1 MTKFIKPPW
10 RSSTNRKEITLQISR
25 SRNSLIKLPHTF
37 IGSLDRL
44 SKPLYQSCCRLI
56 PCLSSVRLRP
66 SKKRLVLENCLRLG
80 SDAGFLGTYFSRTA
94 LVPVR
99 EKYYPEKIRTV
110 KINGRKNLRLLLS
123 STGKRPVLDTNNLK
137 VSMSVVLG
145 VDF

>member
-1 MTKFIKPPW
+1 MTKFTKPPW
-10 RSSTNRKEITLQISR
+10 RSSTNRIQITLQLSR
-25 SRNSLIKLPHTF
+25 SRNSLIKLLHTF
-37 IGSLDRL
+37 LDSLDRL

-123 STGKRPVLDTNNLK
+123 STDKGPVLENNNLK
-137 VSMSVVLG
+137 FSCLL
-145 VDF
+145 F